1 VRAAPVDVTDRLACR
16 FWIQDKA
23 NRDSDFDSAL
33 QQKITSLVENRAKKK
48 WPKKPPPRDDLRPTL
63 DREELHTLKLSHP
76 ARSVLAWI
84 APHRSRSP
92 SHSLAPG
99 SGYAAGRVARCT
111 MASVVPGTNH
121 EAVGLRLARADIQSA
136 DPHTMACLSKLAIVQ
151 G

>member
-1 VRAAPVDVTDRLACR
+1 MCFLVRAALVDVTDRLACR

-84 APHRSRSP
+84 APP
-92 SHSLAPG
+92 PG

>member
-1 VRAAPVDVTDRLACR
+1 MRAAPVDVTDRLACR

-48 WPKKPPPRDDLRPTL
+48 VAEKTPAPRRPETNTRPGRTPYHQAVPSSKICARL
-63 DREELHTLKLSHP
+63 DCPTPVTIPVPLTSSGVRLCCG
-76 ARSVLAWI
+76 A
-84 APHRSRSP
+84 
-92 SHSLAPG
+92 G
-99 SGYAAGRVARCT
+99 SKVYNGISG
-111 MASVVPGTNH
+111 SWNH

-136 DPHTMACLSKLAIVQ
+136 DPHTMACVSSLAIVQ